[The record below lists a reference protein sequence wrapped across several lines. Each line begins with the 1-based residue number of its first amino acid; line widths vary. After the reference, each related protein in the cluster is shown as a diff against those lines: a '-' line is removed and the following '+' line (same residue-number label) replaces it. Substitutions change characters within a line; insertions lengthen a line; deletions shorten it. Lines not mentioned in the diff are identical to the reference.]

1 MYLPKNF
8 TMIRILYLAL
18 FCGLIKAISAQKCE
32 VKKDA
37 ITGEKVITVNYDD
50 RWVYMESKN
59 GIISLQLSYNY
70 SGQMDTSIPKGTEVS
85 VKLKNDEVLKLITSA
100 ETLPKRLPLGTR
112 YTYEFILDKA
122 TISKFA
128 ASPPVFIRL
137 ADLKAGSYEIAPNDY
152 TEKKS
157 LKVIEKG
164 SKFILENS

>member
-1 MYLPKNF
+1 MRIIYLV
-8 TMIRILYLAL
+8 L
-18 FCGLIKAISAQKCE
+18 FCGLIKVISAQKCE

-59 GIISLQLSYNY
+59 GTISLQLSFNY
-70 SGQMDTSIPKGTEVS
+70 SGQMNTSIPKGTEVS
-85 VKLKNDEVLKLITSA
+85 VKLKNDEVLKLITST
-100 ETLPKRLPLGTR
+100 ETLPKRLPFGTR
-112 YTYEFILDKA
+112 YTYEFTLDKE
-122 TISKFA
+122 TVSKFA

-137 ADLKAGSYEIAPNDY
+137 VDLKAGNYEITPDDY
-152 TEKKS
+152 TGKKS